1 MLITVVRTLILYSL
15 VVFVLRV
22 LGKRQIGQLQPF
34 ELVVVIMISELA
46 AVPSENVGI
55 PLISGIIPIL
65 VLLLAGMTLSYLSLK
80 NERARAILCG
90 RPTVLVEKGKIV
102 EYALQ
107 QTRYNLNDLIEQL
120 RLKNVPNI
128 ADVEYAILETN
139 GEVSVIPKTQKRPTV
154 PEDFQLSPKSE
165 GLPIPLIMDGKL
177 HPENMRKAKVDLAW
191 LQGELQKQNLSVENV
206 LLASIDETGSLYIQ
220 EGGRVVH

>member
-1 MLITVVRTLILYSL
+1 MLIVVLRTVILYAL

-46 AVPSENVGI
+46 AVPSENIGI

-65 VLLLAGMTLSYLSLK
+65 VLLFAGMTLSYLSLK
-80 NERARAILCG
+80 NEKAREILCG

-107 QTRYNLNDLIEQL
+107 QTRYNLNDLLEQL

-139 GEVSVIPKTQKRPTV
+139 GEVSVIPKTEKRPVV
-154 PEDFQLSPKSE
+154 PEDFHLSPKNE

-191 LQGELQKQNLSVENV
+191 LQGELQKQNLAVEDV
-206 LLASIDETGSLYIQ
+206 FLASIDETGSLFVQ